1 MGVFYILNKNIK
13 KCLMHSRFEQI
24 LFNLYVL
31 PLYAVNLFIIVNS
44 SVSAS
49 AYSQKQTEEKI
60 KGESN
65 NLEWFVGFSEAES
78 MFYVSNKGDLK
89 FKIKLHKDDLETL
102 YYIQNLLS
110 KLVNRKVGVIVESKT
125 YNEVYFSVD
134 KFQDILEVIIP
145 VFNYYLLT
153 SFKFLDFIDF
163 KSVANIKKKRL

>member
-1 MGVFYILNKNIK
+1 M
-13 KCLMHSRFEQI
+13 
-24 LFNLYVL
+24 
-31 PLYAVNLFIIVNS
+31 
-44 SVSAS
+44 
-49 AYSQKQTEEKI
+49 
-60 KGESN
+60 
-65 NLEWFVGFSEAES
+65 
-78 MFYVSNKGDLK
+78 
-89 FKIKLHKDDLETL
+89 HKDDLETL